1 MAKSVLDQVADKIL
15 EKSKYEAVL
24 DSQWKEA
31 VIEALAAAAAK
42 GLFMKD
48 LEEKGVVKRS
58 NV

>member
-31 VIEALAAAAAK
+31 IIEALAAAAAK
-42 GLFMKD
+42 VLFMKD
-48 LEEKGVVKRS
+48 LEEKGVVKRI
-58 NV
+58 NG